1 MDLHFTIKELLLYQV
16 ALFSIFS
23 PFAVIGPYSALTE
36 DFSNR
41 ARNKIAIR
49 ISLYTMLNLI
59 LIAWF
64 GNYILQI
71 LGLSLGALRSAGGL
85 VLILAALP
93 MISKGD
99 SPRRK
104 VHPDSVQQDE
114 GWRAIVVT
122 PLLFPITMGAGT
134 ISLVITQ
141 ASQAV
146 TLGDRIALNVVIV
159 LHGLLVFITYFFSS
173 FITGKIG
180 SQGNDV
186 ITRVG
191 GIILLSLAIMIFTS
205 GLRDLLPG
213 LA

>member
-1 MDLHFTIKELLLYQV
+1 M
-16 ALFSIFS
+16 FSIFS
-23 PFAVIGPYSALTE
+23 PFAVLGPYSALTA
-36 DFSNR
+36 DFSNV

-49 ISLYTMLNLI
+49 IGLYTMLNLI

-71 LGLSLGALRSAGGL
+71 LGLSLGALRCAGGL

-93 MISKGD
+93 MIRKGD

-104 VHPDSVQQDE
+104 VNPDSIQQDE

-146 TLGDRIALNVVIV
+146 TFGDRIALNVVII
-159 LHGLLVFITYFFSS
+159 LHGVLVFSTYFFS
-173 FITGKIG
+173 TPVLKRIG

-186 ITRVG
+186 ITRIG

-205 GLRDLLPG
+205 GLRELLPG
-213 LA
+213 LG

>member
-1 MDLHFTIKELLLYQV
+1 
-16 ALFSIFS
+16 LFSIFS
-23 PFAVIGPYSALTE
+23 PFAVLGPYSALTA
-36 DFSNR
+36 DFSNV

-49 ISLYTMLNLI
+49 IGLYTMLNLI

-71 LGLSLGALRSAGGL
+71 LGLSLGALRCAGGL

-93 MISKGD
+93 MIRKGD

-104 VHPDSVQQDE
+104 VNPDSIQQDE

-141 ASQAV
+141 ASQ
-146 TLGDRIALNVVIV
+146 
-159 LHGLLVFITYFFSS
+159 
-173 FITGKIG
+173 
-180 SQGNDV
+180 GNDV
-186 ITRVG
+186 ITRIG

-205 GLRDLLPG
+205 GLRELLPG
-213 LA
+213 LG